1 MAHGPRG
8 GPAGTTALDE
18 IAKAIIEQL
27 QADGRQS
34 YAASCRSSPS
44 PTRCGWASAARR

>member
-8 GPAGTTALDE
+8 GPAASIILDD
-18 IAKAIIEQL
+18 ISKRIIEQL

-34 YAASCRSSPS
+34 YASFGKAVGRS
-44 PTRCGWASAARR
+44 